1 MEEDEDKGQRDSG
14 GFWAMLARDPEVILY
29 FGLAIMV
36 ASWGISMI
44 VEAFSR

>member
-1 MEEDEDKGQRDSG
+1 MEEDKDQRDSG
-14 GFWAMLARDPEVILY
+14 GFWAMLARDPEVVIC
-29 FGLAIMV
+29 FGIAVAV